1 MSGRLRG
8 REGAQARRLKQDGRV
23 STIWLRRVLAV
34 LVGLAFAGALATFLL
49 LQAASSTVAR
59 PGFYTDRIAEAD
71 TYRFITTDLADAFIE
86 DARGLDAEEFDED
99 FTDNP
104 IESSGLTTSQIADAL
119 RRALPPDEL
128 EAIAAPA
135 LEEVVEY
142 LAGERDSVTVDIALG
157 PHVEAAVDELTTL
170 MRESGSYEL
179 LLERELAPI
188 FEEWASEA
196 LPPDEQEAGW
206 VTFLGG
212 SSGNTRNSLV
222 RVFTRVVTPEWLAQQ
237 AEDGASEVTSYVVGS
252 SDGFEL
258 RAALDDAQAA
268 AAADEIEAILGEAD
282 AYEVAHSTVI
292 GPAVE
297 EQVDAVVQLPYG
309 VEVTREEVLAAV
321 REAMPPEWVEQQTAV
336 LTAGVASYLTGQSD
350 TFTFEIDVP
359 KDMAAVALTGAAT
372 SSLGDALERLP
383 PCATGADSATALAA
397 LQRQL
402 PDCMPPDLGVREAL
416 EEATPVIRDA
426 IDRSVMARVPDT
438 VTYTERDLRAALERD
453 AGPDALV
460 AIDDVRALFTTDWTY
475 TDEDLRADLSGDE
488 AAALDDVRSVLGD
501 GLTLE
506 LVTEDREGLEEAM
519 EAVREVAD
527 GVRSGRW
534 VALVVAVA
542 LLGTVGAVGGTSWRA
557 GVAWAGA
564 TLLVSALPMALLAG
578 PVYQSASAAVFD
590 ALRDEIVIDPDT
602 ALLLT
607 SELLTDKLLDIAQG
621 SADDIAGGIFRNSL
635 LLAVLGAVA
644 LAVSLSWER
653 IARATGRGQS

>member
-1 MSGRLRG
+1 M
-8 REGAQARRLKQDGRV
+8 
-23 STIWLRRVLAV
+23 

-49 LQAASSTVAR
+49 LQAEISTVAR
-59 PGFYTDRIAEAD
+59 PGFYTEQLAEAD
-71 TYRFITTDLADAFIE
+71 AYHFVTTDLVDALIE
-86 DARGLDAEEFDED
+86 DARRLDAEDFDED
-99 FTDNP
+99 FQDNP
-104 IESSGLTTSQIADAL
+104 IESSGLTTPEIADAL
-119 RRALPPDEL
+119 RRALPPEEL

-135 LEEVVEY
+135 LGEVVAY

-157 PHVEAAVDELTTL
+157 PYVEAAVDELTAL
-170 MRESGSYEL
+170 LRESGSYEL
-179 LLERELAPI
+179 LLERELEPI
-188 FEEWASEA
+188 FDEWAGEA
-196 LPPDEQEAGW
+196 LPTDEQESGW

-222 RVFTRVVTPEWLAQQ
+222 RVFTSVVTPEWLAQQ
-237 AEDGASEVTSYVVGS
+237 VEDGASEVTSYVVGS

-258 RAALDDAQAA
+258 RVALDDVQAA
-268 AAADEIEAILGEAD
+268 AAADEIEAVLGEAH
-282 AYEVAHSTVI
+282 AYDLAHSTVI

-297 EQVDAVVQLPYG
+297 EQVDAVVHLPYG

-350 TFTFEIDVP
+350 GFTFEIDVP
-359 KDMAAVALTGAAT
+359 KDLAAAALTRAAT
-372 SSLGDALERLP
+372 SSLGNALERLP
-383 PCATGADSATALAA
+383 PCATSADSATALAA
-397 LQRQL
+397 LQREL
-402 PDCMPPDLGVREAL
+402 PHCMPPDLGVREVL
-416 EEATPVIRDA
+416 EEATPVIRAA
-426 IDRSVMARVPDT
+426 IDQSVMGRVPDT

-460 AIDDVRALFTTDWTY
+460 AIDDVQALFTTDWTY
-475 TDEDLRADLSGDE
+475 TDEDLRADLSADE

-506 LVTEDREGLEEAM
+506 LVTEDREGLEETL

-527 GVRSGRW
+527 GVRSARW

-557 GVAWAGA
+557 GVAWSGA

-578 PVYQSASAAVFD
+578 PAYQSASAAMFD
-590 ALRDEIVIDPDT
+590 ALRDAIVIDPD
-602 ALLLT
+602 AAFVLT
-607 SELLTDKLLDIAQG
+607 LELLTDKLLDIAEG
-621 SADDIAGGIFRNSL
+621 SADDFAGGIFRNSL

-653 IARATGRGQS
+653 IARATGRGRS